1 MMSSWAIFLPSY
13 IEGPTVLDITIRI
26 KMIYKNKCILIAA
39 FSVEMVEEHIL
50 FHESISSIDR
60 KCRPEKFMISN
71 SLINIKFGWNQIFL
85 NFIRKCCN
93 NLFVLN
99 NKKNSREETIF
110 SYSSGI
116 SYDFCVWKLKKLWFV
131 KYIILKQTPLI
142 LKRFPLEC
150 SYLKRGISICLL
162 ACKYIFH
169 WMNEWIFIMNVE
181 QYLLSSRGK
190 RLPETRLFWLFFM
203 YRKLE
208 MRKKDE
214 IYS

>member
-99 NKKNSREETIF
+99 QKKTLERKQYFHIKAAL
-110 SYSSGI
+110 Y
-116 SYDFCVWKLKKLWFV
+116 SYDFCVWKLKK
-131 KYIILKQTPLI
+131 TLI
-142 LKRFPLEC
+142 C
-150 SYLKRGISICLL
+150 
-162 ACKYIFH
+162 
-169 WMNEWIFIMNVE
+169 
-181 QYLLSSRGK
+181 
-190 RLPETRLFWLFFM
+190 
-203 YRKLE
+203 
-208 MRKKDE
+208 
-214 IYS
+214 